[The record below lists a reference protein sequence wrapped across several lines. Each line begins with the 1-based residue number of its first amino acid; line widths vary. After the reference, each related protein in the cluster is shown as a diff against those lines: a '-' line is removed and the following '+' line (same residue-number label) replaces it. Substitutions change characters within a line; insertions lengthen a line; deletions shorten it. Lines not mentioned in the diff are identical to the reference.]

1 MWNALNALCITI
13 CCKGNFL
20 QCDDADVNE
29 MHLFW
34 GMELK
39 EGVQLLS
46 INSSIV
52 KVAPGNC
59 KLQYWWPDVFVVKND
74 LCTKDVGAKYVA

>member
-1 MWNALNALCITI
+1 MWNALTLCALQFVAR
-13 CCKGNFL
+13 KKSL
-20 QCDDADVNE
+20 QCDDADMNK

-46 INSSIV
+46 INSSTV
-52 KVAPGNC
+52 KGSS
-59 KLQYWWPDVFVVKND
+59 W
-74 LCTKDVGAKYVA
+74 

>member
-1 MWNALNALCITI
+1 MPFLKISCHRKNLSFDIKLLLRNVECVTLCALQFVAR
-13 CCKGNFL
+13 KKSL
-20 QCDDADVNE
+20 QCDDADMNK

-46 INSSIV
+46 INSSTEE
-52 KVAPGNC
+52 AALGNC
-59 KLQYWWPDVFVVKND
+59 KFQY
-74 LCTKDVGAKYVA
+74 

>member
-1 MWNALNALCITI
+1 MPFLKISCHRKKFSFDIKLLLRNVECVKRFVHYNLLQ
-13 CCKGNFL
+13 GNFL

-46 INSSIV
+46 INSSTV
-52 KVAPGNC
+52 KGSS
-59 KLQYWWPDVFVVKND
+59 W
-74 LCTKDVGAKYVA
+74 

>member
-1 MWNALNALCITI
+1 MWNALTLCALQFVAR
-13 CCKGNFL
+13 KKSL
-20 QCDDADVNE
+20 QCDDADVNK

-46 INSSIV
+46 INSSTEE
-52 KVAPGNC
+52 VALGNC
-59 KLQYWWPDVFVVKND
+59 KFQY
-74 LCTKDVGAKYVA
+74 